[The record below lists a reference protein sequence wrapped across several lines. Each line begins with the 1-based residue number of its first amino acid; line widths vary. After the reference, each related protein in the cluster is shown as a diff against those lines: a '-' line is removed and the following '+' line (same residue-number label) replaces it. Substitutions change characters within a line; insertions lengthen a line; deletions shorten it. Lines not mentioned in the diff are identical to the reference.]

1 MAEKIS
7 EYETRRRRLEL
18 LQEAGIEP
26 YPAQCQ
32 RKETNSQVLAN
43 FQAYEKSG
51 EVVYLAGR
59 LRSLREHGNLTFADL
74 QDGTA
79 TIQLA
84 FSKKELGDSYKNFL
98 KFMDIGDFV
107 AVSGPVFRTHAGEP
121 TVLVKEWQIISK
133 ALRPLPEK
141 WHGLKDEDERWRKR
155 YLDLLFN
162 DDLRVLFVKK
172 AQFWQVTR
180 QFMLDHGFLEV
191 ETPTLEIT
199 TGGAEANPFKTHY
212 NDYDI
217 DVYLRISVGELWQK
231 RLMAAAFDKTFEIG
245 RVFRN
250 EGSSPDHLQ
259 EFTNMEFYWAYA
271 NYLDGMKLSRELYV
285 NLAQQ
290 VFGTTKFNSKGY
302 SFDLAGEWP
311 ELGYCGEIKRQTG
324 IDVLEASDEMM
335 RHRLDELGVNYE
347 GTSRERLIDTL
358 WKYCRR
364 NIAGPAFVVGHPK
377 LVSPLAKSRSDNPEL
392 TERFQII
399 IAGTETGNG
408 YSELNNPLEQQAR
421 FQEQQKLLERGDTE
435 AMMPDWDFIEML
447 EYGMPPTCGFGFG
460 ERFFACLA
468 GRSVREATL
477 FPFVKPKV
485 SSK

>member
-1 MAEKIS
+1 MVEKIS
-7 EYETRRRRLEL
+7 EYATRLKRLQL
-18 LQEAGIEP
+18 LQETGIDP
-26 YPAQCQ
+26 YPAHC
-32 RKETNSQVLAN
+32 RREATNSQVLAN
-43 FQAYEKSG
+43 FQAYEQSG
-51 EVVYLAGR
+51 QVVYLAGR
-59 LRSLREHGNLTFADL
+59 LRSFREHGNLTFANL

-79 TIQLA
+79 ILQLA
-84 FSKKELGDSYKNFL
+84 FSKKELGDHYREFL
-98 KFMDIGDFV
+98 KVIDIGDFI
-107 AVSGPVFRTHAGEP
+107 AISGPVFRTHAGEP

-162 DDLRVLFVKK
+162 DDLRALFAKK
-172 AQFWQVTR
+172 AQFWQTTR

-212 NDYDI
+212 NDYDL

-271 NYLDGMKLSRELYV
+271 NYLDGMKLSRELYL

-311 ELGYCGEIKRQTG
+311 ELDYCGEIKRQTG
-324 IDVLEASDEMM
+324 IDILEASDEMM
-335 RHRLDELGVNYE
+335 RHKLDELKVNYE

-399 IAGTETGNG
+399 IAGTEMGNG
-408 YSELNNPLEQQAR
+408 YSELNNPLEQQVR
-421 FQEQQKLLERGDTE
+421 FQEQQKLLDKGDTE
-435 AMMPDWDFIEML
+435 AMMPDWDFI
-447 EYGMPPTCGFGFG
+447 
-460 ERFFACLA
+460 
-468 GRSVREATL
+468 
-477 FPFVKPKV
+477 
-485 SSK
+485 

>member
-59 LRSLREHGNLTFADL
+59 LRSLREHGNLTFANL

-84 FSKKELGDSYKNFL
+84 FNKKELGDSYKNFL

-121 TVLVKEWQIISK
+121 TVLVQEWQIISK

-162 DDLRVLFVKK
+162 DDLRALFVKK

-180 QFMLDHGFLEV
+180 QFMLDHGF
-191 ETPTLEIT
+191 
-199 TGGAEANPFKTHY
+199 
-212 NDYDI
+212 
-217 DVYLRISVGELWQK
+217 
-231 RLMAAAFDKTFEIG
+231 
-245 RVFRN
+245 
-250 EGSSPDHLQ
+250 
-259 EFTNMEFYWAYA
+259 
-271 NYLDGMKLSRELYV
+271 
-285 NLAQQ
+285 
-290 VFGTTKFNSKGY
+290 
-302 SFDLAGEWP
+302 
-311 ELGYCGEIKRQTG
+311 
-324 IDVLEASDEMM
+324 
-335 RHRLDELGVNYE
+335 
-347 GTSRERLIDTL
+347 
-358 WKYCRR
+358 
-364 NIAGPAFVVGHPK
+364 
-377 LVSPLAKSRSDNPEL
+377 
-392 TERFQII
+392 
-399 IAGTETGNG
+399 
-408 YSELNNPLEQQAR
+408 
-421 FQEQQKLLERGDTE
+421 
-435 AMMPDWDFIEML
+435 
-447 EYGMPPTCGFGFG
+447 
-460 ERFFACLA
+460 
-468 GRSVREATL
+468 
-477 FPFVKPKV
+477 
-485 SSK
+485 